1 MPPPPSEVFQKDLG
15 TNWIDSSSSGEFKVK
30 NNAVVFLALFVGM
43 FFWPLIV
50 AFTQGTWGLV
60 GCSIVAITFLIQY
73 FQSICKVK
81 REGDSL
87 VFTLVTGKTKVVP
100 LSNIESMHIG
110 YSPKCGGCHM
120 CCTDGNAIA
129 PYSANVLLTYKND
142 SDSCCR
148 CKGVVLA
155 FEDAKAFVES
165 LLGADAASELN
176 SGMNMV

>member
-1 MPPPPSEVFQKDLG
+1 MAPPSSAFQKDLS
-15 TNWIDSSSSGEFKVK
+15 TDWIDASSTPSKEFEVK
-30 NNAVVFLALFVGM
+30 NNATAFLVLFVCQCI
-43 FFWPLIV
+43 WPFGV
-50 AFTQGTWGLV
+50 AFSTDNYGIMGVCGSAFAFLV
-60 GCSIVAITFLIQY
+60 IYLQTIT
-73 FQSICKVK
+73 KVR
-81 REGDSL
+81 REGDAL
-87 VFTLVTGKTKVVP
+87 VFTQVHGTKVVP